1 MTGLI
6 HIYTGNGKGK
16 TTASLGLA
24 FRAMGKGFTVH
35 FIQFMKG
42 DLEYGEV
49 KTAERF
55 PEFHLKQFGRPVFVD
70 KKNPAEVD
78 IRLAQQGLEYARE
91 TMSGLPDSGR
101 KMLMVLDELNVAL
114 DFNLLNL
121 EDVLDILHNKPS
133 ELELV
138 ITGRYAMQE
147 LIDIADYVTEM
158 KEIKHPYM
166 KGILARNG
174 IEH

>member
-1 MTGLI
+1 MSGLI

-24 FRAMGKGFTVH
+24 FRAMGKGFTVY

-42 DLEYGEV
+42 DIEYGEV
-49 KTAERF
+49 KTAGRF

-70 KKNPAEVD
+70 KNNPAEVD
-78 IRLAQQGLEYARE
+78 VRLAREGMEYARE
-91 TMSGLPDSGR
+91 TMAFLPDNG
-101 KMLMVLDELNVAL
+101 KKTLMVLDELNVAVY
-114 DFNLLNL
+114 FNLVEI
-121 EDVLDILHNKPS
+121 EDVLELVKAKPR

-138 ITGRYAMQE
+138 ITGRYASQE